1 MRDKPI
7 ELRPKTCIACPISNL
22 HICGR
27 ERKVQVSSSAAY
39 TEVIPDER
47 CKYRRT
53 DKVGQDHPMNK

>member
-39 TEVIPDER
+39 TEIVPDGR
-47 CKYRRT
+47 CKLKQREERNET
-53 DKVGQDHPMNK
+53 V